1 MLYMAIY
8 QANYLMSVDID
19 NLQRALRASRDQ
31 ETCYPGS
38 KDKRT
43 PENPALGQCAV
54 TALIVQDYFGGE
66 LVNCL
71 HTHHYRNR
79 LPDGKEIDLTKQQF
93 PE

>member
-1 MLYMAIY
+1 MF
-8 QANYLMSVDID
+8 VDRD
-19 NLQRALRASRDQ
+19 ALQYALSTSWDK
-31 ETCYPGS
+31 ETCYPRC
-38 KDKRT
+38 KDNRT

-79 LPDGKEIDLTKQQF
+79 LPDGQEIDFTKQQF